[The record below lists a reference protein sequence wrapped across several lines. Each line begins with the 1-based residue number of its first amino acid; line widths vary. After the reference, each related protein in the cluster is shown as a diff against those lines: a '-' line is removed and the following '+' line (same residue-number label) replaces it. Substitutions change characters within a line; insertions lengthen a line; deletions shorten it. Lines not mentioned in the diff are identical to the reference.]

1 MLLATKQ
8 WFLVQKQMPFIEVC
22 ILAASPLQWRGER
35 VQEAA
40 WTQMYQNSALSI
52 KLGFV
57 FPLFIAL
64 VSYT

>member
-1 MLLATKQ
+1 
-8 WFLVQKQMPFIEVC
+8 MPFIEVC